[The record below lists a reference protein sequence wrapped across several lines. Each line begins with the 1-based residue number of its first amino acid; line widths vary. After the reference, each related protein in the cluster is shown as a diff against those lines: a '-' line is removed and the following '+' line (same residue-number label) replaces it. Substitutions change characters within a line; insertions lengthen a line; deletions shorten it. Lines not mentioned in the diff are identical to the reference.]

1 MTDAEVAV
9 PSDRPEYSTEQ
20 VEDAK
25 IFFTD
30 LARWSDKVLPGA
42 EYIRTILSAL
52 AKAGDARDE
61 WQRTANA
68 FAADVVGYVEEIAA
82 LRSRLESAERDTARL
97 DFLIENA
104 DNNLRD
110 EENGEAIVEVDAYFD
125 EDTDRR
131 VVEWSVM
138 GRGFPNGGGHE
149 LGESDVGFR
158 EAIDDAMSR
167 AHSPTPTQGGT
178 NG

>member
-82 LRSRLESAERDTARL
+82 LRSRLESAERELKAARTP
-97 DFLIENA
+97 DIFGI
-104 DNNLRD
+104 DD
-110 EENGEAIVEVDAYFD
+110 MV
-125 EDTDRR
+125 
-131 VVEWSVM
+131 VM
-138 GRGFPNGGGHE
+138 GDDLGSFDLGPGDIDKVWANRYLGDRYVACRMGEDDEYEHE
-149 LGESDVGFR
+149 MFDT
-158 EAIDDAMSR
+158 EAEAEAW

-178 NG
+178 NGT